1 MSEEYCPPAEEHP
14 VFRELFEYSA
24 AKPDAKLD
32 HPWGD
37 TVFKVGG
44 KIFVYLGRNAVGVKP
59 YPEELEL
66 LLGRPDVS
74 PSPYIGRFGWITLRI
89 EDDDT
94 LALAKSLID
103 DTYEQIAAKTKRKR
117 EREKA
122 AAGSNGSGASS
133 GGRKKSPAKASAR
146 GGKSPRGGRN

>member
-1 MSEEYCPPAEEHP
+1 MTEEDCPPAEEHP

-44 KIFVYLGRNAVGVKP
+44 KIFVYLGRNAVTVKP
-59 YPEELEL
+59 YPEELDM

-74 PSPYIGRFGWITLRI
+74 LSAYIGRYGWITLRI

-94 LALAKSLID
+94 LELAKSLID

-122 AAGSNGSGASS
+122 SASPVRYVRPRTS
-133 GGRKKSPAKASAR
+133 ESSAR
-146 GGKSPRGGRN
+146 EADHHRR